1 MPTTIGGLLPAI
13 GVAGITRLGR
23 DNIVAKSGK
32 GIEAAGDCDVLI
44 LDKTGTIT
52 EGSRSAVAFIPMN
65 QYTEKDVG
73 QAAFAASIHDNTHE
87 GKSIIDLAEE
97 KKFIPPLLE
106 KIIPARSIEFTAET
120 RCSGIEFIA
129 SKEALLNKEQEEEL
143 KSVARTIVDTGKT
156 LTINPTI
163 EDLER
168 DIERASK
175 SRVHD
180 MLLKLDQT
188 KSEVKILKGAVDMMV
203 DLAGPSVNQAEIN
216 WKAQEI
222 SKDGGT
228 PLAVSI
234 NNEIIGL
241 VVLKDNLKENIR
253 EKLNEVRATGITTVM
268 ITGDN
273 KLTAQVIAKEANVDE
288 VLAEAKPTDKLRRVE
303 EEQLKGHVIGMVGDG
318 TNDAPALAKADIGLA
333 MNSGTAAAKEAAN
346 MVDLDS
352 DPSNIMKVVK
362 LGKQL
367 LMTRGAITTFSIAND
382 AAKYFAI
389 LPAMFME
396 SNPKLQMLNIMQLHN
411 PETAILSTLIFNAII
426 IPALIPLSLRGV
438 RFKPEPP
445 QKTFLRNMVIYGM
458 GGAAL
463 PFIAIKA
470 IDMLL
475 TNYVH

>member
-1 MPTTIGGLLPAI
+1 M
-13 GVAGITRLGR
+13 
-23 DNIVAKSGK
+23 N
-32 GIEAAGDCDVLI
+32 
-44 LDKTGTIT
+44 KTGTIT

-65 QYTEKDVG
+65 QYTEKDIG